1 MTDQIALQKVNPEKG
16 EFRFYRLTLLPPG
29 EAWRVWYQWGRLG
42 KSPKEL
48 FKKFDSGE
56 LAKAAFEKMLA
67 EKKKEGYVPLESS
80 EIPESY
86 TSKEC
91 RFCAQASQETKLSPS
106 VWQIV
111 FRDHIPR
118 EKLDMASLV
127 RWESEIRGLIKGKKA
142 DLLFPSGNHARVI
155 VFGRIETPAQKPV
168 QVPEEN
174 SNPKQLNWL
183 IQEAP

>member
-29 EAWRVWYQWGRLG
+29 DAWRVWYQWGRLG
-42 KSPKEL
+42 KTPKEL
-48 FKKFDSGE
+48 FKKFDSEE
-56 LAKAAFEKMLA
+56 LAKVAFEKMLA
-67 EKKKEGYVPLESS
+67 EKKKEGYLPLESS
-80 EIPESY
+80 EIPKAY

-91 RFCAQASQETKLSPS
+91 EFCTQASQVTKLSPS

-111 FRDHIPR
+111 FRDHISR

-127 RWESEIRGLIKGKKA
+127 RWESEIRGMIKDTKA

-155 VFGRIETPAQKPV
+155 IIGQIETPTQKPV
-168 QVPEEN
+168 QKPEEN
-174 SNPKQLNWL
+174 SNSKQLNWL
-183 IQEAP
+183 V